1 MASTA
6 DKHMN
11 EFATATD
18 GAYIYAEAADGSQ
31 VKISKASLASL
42 IKTLIG
48 EATNATSGLMSANDK
63 ANQFIAKGNLY
74 YDLNNADKIP
84 GNGIYRFNS
93 EIGEGGASILG
104 QRWGTILHFSA
115 YSNLYIEIFISSYG
129 MLAFRQSYNSGLPNG
144 EAWIQVVAA
153 NT

>member
-1 MASTA
+1 MASSA
-6 DKHMN
+6 DIRMN
-11 EFATATD
+11 QATIASD
-18 GAYIYAEAADGSQ
+18 GSYVYAEAADGSL

-74 YDLNNADKIP
+74 YNLNNADKIP

-93 EIGEGGASILG
+93 ETGEGGASILG

-115 YSNLYIEIFISSYG
+115 YENTYCQIFISSYG

-144 EAWIQVVAA
+144 ETWTKVVDVV
-153 NT
+153 

>member
-1 MASTA
+1 
-6 DKHMN
+6 MN

-48 EATNATSGLMSANDK
+48 EATSTTSGLMSANDK
-63 ANQFIAKGNLY
+63 ANQFIAKGSQIY
-74 YDLNNADKIP
+74 EIYNADKITN
-84 GNGIYRFNS
+84 NGIYRFNS
-93 EIGEGGASILG
+93 AIDENGKSILG

-115 YSNLYIEIFISSYG
+115 YGNIYCQIFISSYG
-129 MLAFRQSYNSGLPNG
+129 MLAFRQSYNYNSPHG

-153 NT
+153 TNT